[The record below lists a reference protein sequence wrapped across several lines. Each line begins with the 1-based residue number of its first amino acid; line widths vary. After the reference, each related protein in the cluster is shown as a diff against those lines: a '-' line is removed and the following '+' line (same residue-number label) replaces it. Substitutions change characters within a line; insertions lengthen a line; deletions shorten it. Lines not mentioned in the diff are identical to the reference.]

1 MVLYIHPTGLSQT
14 IFIISMKRVMP
25 AEIFSSDVNMVRTIF
40 HTTKRL
46 ISVSAIL
53 EFTKDASTSRVVFK
67 DSGFKSDADKTNIK
81 EILKTNNIDEF
92 ITI

>member
-1 MVLYIHPTGLSQT
+1 MLKYGIDLTLPIEEHDSIYSIGFGALVICLDDNI
-14 IFIISMKRVMP
+14 
-25 AEIFSSDVNMVRTIF
+25 
-40 HTTKRL
+40 TKD
-46 ISVSAIL
+46 ITNSIL